1 MDRLHGQHGQV
12 QQELRDQDTALLCK
26 NQVTLNNLVHTYY
39 QQYKWMVIVYVVLAF
54 ILPVRDISMSHVSGK
69 ILQLIKDSKFDAL
82 KPYIIAVVM
91 IIVFFGV
98 IMYINTILEVNMF
111 TMFEHLTRQK
121 MTEALLDMQK
131 QNFTELESGQVI
143 TRIGQLP
150 NKIFNFFSLLKDMI
164 VPKILVCVGIILYYA
179 FVIPWVALCL
189 LILFVGS
196 LLMLYYGFYRCQPP
210 ALQRDAHYFTIVRL
224 LDDVLKNIMP
234 ILNMNTARKEL
245 DVMDE
250 MSHTYLQSVMDVH
263 YCMIRMGSY
272 TSAFLY
278 AIIAIIFYGMYKSFK
293 AKKTT
298 LAHFITLI
306 MLVSMMISQLAS
318 INEGTRLV
326 IFRWANIING
336 LDMFKQ
342 CTPVQTMVKTKT
354 EIEAETNANADA
366 NANGE
371 NASPPHPQGFSLRH
385 IDYTYHQEGY
395 APRVIFQNFNMDIAK
410 HEVTLIMGPIGSG
423 KSTLL
428 SLLMQYK
435 LCQHGQIYLDGIPY
449 ASIPPEQLRHT
460 IGFVHQHPQL
470 FNRTVF
476 ENMTYGVAQQS
487 NDIALRERV
496 QELLR
501 ELRLEHLLLH
511 LPHGLDTYCG
521 KNGSHL
527 SGGQRQIV
535 VLIRVLLQNPD
546 VLILD
551 EPTSAVDDDTKDI
564 IIELIERIMK
574 GKTVI
579 MVTHDKDLMKY
590 ATRVIHMEKGQ
601 VAYQKAN

>member
-1 MDRLHGQHGQV
+1 MSVLQEQV
-12 QQELRDQDTALLCK
+12 QEELRDQDPQLLCK
-26 NQVTLNNLVHTYY
+26 NKVTLNNLVHTYY
-39 QQYKWMVIVYVVLAF
+39 QQYKWMVIVYIILAL

-69 ILQLIKDSKFDAL
+69 ILQLIKESKFDAL

-98 IMYINTILEVNMF
+98 IAYINTILEVNMF

-121 MTEALLDMQK
+121 LTEALLDIQK

-164 VPKILVCVGIILYYA
+164 IPKILVCVGIILYYA

-196 LLMLYYGFYRCQPP
+196 LLMLYYGFYRCHPP

-263 YCMIRMGSY
+263 YCMIRMGTYS
-272 TSAFLY
+272 SAFLY
-278 AIIAIIFYGMYKSFK
+278 AIIAILFYGMYRSFK

-298 LAHFITLI
+298 LAHFITLVL
-306 MLVSMMISQLAS
+306 LVSMMISQLAS

-326 IFRWANIING
+326 IFRWANIVNG
-336 LDMFKQ
+336 LDMFKD
-342 CTPVQTMVKTKT
+342 CAPVQPRGK
-354 EIEAETNANADA
+354 
-366 NANGE
+366 E
-371 NASPPHPQGFSLRH
+371 NAAERGETPRPHGFSLRH

-395 APRVIFQNFNMDIAK
+395 APRVIFQDLNLDIAK

-435 LCQHGQIYLDGIPY
+435 LPQHGQIYMDGVPY
-449 ASIPPEQLRHT
+449 ATISPEQLRHG

-476 ENMTYGVAQQS
+476 ENMAYGIIESPDADGES
-487 NDIALRERV
+487 SLRERV
-496 QELLR
+496 QALLR
-501 ELRLEHLLLH
+501 ELRLEHLISH
-511 LPHGLDTYCG
+511 LPYGLDTYCG

-535 VLIRVLLQNPD
+535 ILIRVLLQNPD

-601 VAYQKAN
+601 VAFQKPKAN